1 MHPKLHD
8 DLAALPD
15 LLTIARDAAER
26 ALNSLDT
33 RPVTVQL
40 PEAAPAP
47 MPVDGIGAAEALT
60 RFEER
65 WAPWFSGSAGPRYFG
80 FVTGGATP
88 ASVVGDWLTSAYDQN
103 VVARDTAAVDLER
116 ETVGWLAEL
125 LGLGPEL
132 HGAFVTGATMSNLVG
147 LAVAREW
154 LGEQLGISVTDDGI
168 HALGPVPVLSA
179 APHSSV
185 YKALSMLGI
194 GRRQVRLVPTLAG
207 REAVDV
213 DELAAAL
220 DGRPA
225 IVVANA
231 GTVNSVDFDDL
242 RAIASLKERFNFWL
256 HVDGA
261 FGAFAALSPRHREL
275 VDGIAEADSVC
286 VDLHKWL
293 NVPYDAA
300 VQFTRHRDLQVQV
313 FKNLG
318 AYLPPPVGEPDFLH
332 LTPESSRRLR
342 ALPTWFSLVAYGR
355 AGHQEIVERTIALAE
370 RLGEWLTGEPRL
382 RLLVPVRLNIVCC
395 TLADDPTQ
403 ERVHALVDAIAR
415 SGEALVT
422 PTVYDGTPGFRVAF
436 SNWRT
441 TESDV
446 DRLGAALTKALDQV
460 Y

>member
-1 MHPKLHD
+1 MHPKLRD

-15 LLTIARDAAER
+15 LLTAARDAAER
-26 ALNSLDT
+26 ALASLDT
-33 RPVTVQL
+33 RPAAVRP
-40 PEAAPAP
+40 PEVAPAP
-47 MPVDGIGAAEALT
+47 LPVDGLGAAAALE

-80 FVTGGATP
+80 LVTGGATP

-103 VVARDTAAVDLER
+103 VVARDTAAVDLEH
-116 ETVGWLAEL
+116 ETVRWLAEL
-125 LGLGPEL
+125 FGLGPEL
-132 HGAFVTGATMSNLVG
+132 HGTFVTGATMSNFVG

-154 LGEQLGISVTDDGI
+154 LGEQRGVSVTDDGV

-194 GRRQVRLVPTLAG
+194 GRKQVRLVPTLPG

-213 DELAAAL
+213 EELAAAL
-220 DGRPA
+220 GDRPA

-242 RAIASLKERFNFWL
+242 RAIAALKERYDFWL

-275 VDGIAEADSVC
+275 VDGVAEADSVC

-300 VQFTRHRDLQVQV
+300 VQFTRRRDLQVQI

-318 AYLPPPVGEPDFLH
+318 AYLPPPVGEPDFVH
-332 LTPESSRRLR
+332 LTPETSRRLR
-342 ALPTWFSLVAYGR
+342 ALPAWFSLAAYGR
-355 AGHQEIVERTIALAE
+355 AGHQEIVERTIALAA
-370 RLGEWLTGEPRL
+370 RLGEWLTSEPRL
-382 RLLVPVRLNIVCC
+382 RLLAPVRLNIVCC
-395 TLADDPTQ
+395 TLAEDPTH
-403 ERVHALVDAIAR
+403 ERVHALVDALTR
-415 SGEALVT
+415 GGEALVT

-446 DRLGAALTKALDQV
+446 DRLGAALTKALDELF
-460 Y
+460 